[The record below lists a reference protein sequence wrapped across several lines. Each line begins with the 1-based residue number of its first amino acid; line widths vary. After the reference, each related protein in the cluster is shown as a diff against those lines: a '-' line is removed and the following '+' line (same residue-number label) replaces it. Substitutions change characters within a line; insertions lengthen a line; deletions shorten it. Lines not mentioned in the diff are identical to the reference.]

1 MLNECYIA
9 VDIGASNGN
18 VYAGYLQEEK
28 LLVKELHRFPNN
40 LIEKNGS
47 FIWDIDQLFKE
58 IMKGIHKCTTHNLLP
73 KSIGIDTWAVDFAL
87 LDENDQL
94 LTDIYSY
101 RDPRTD
107 GMMEKV
113 FHYISKE
120 ELYSLTGIQFQK
132 FNTIYQLYSL
142 KENQPDVLQNAKSLL
157 MIPDYINFLLTGK
170 KINEYTNATT
180 TQLVHAQK
188 KDWDERLIE
197 KLGFNRDIFL
207 EICPPKTIL
216 GSLLPKYKEQFG
228 FDLKVVLPA
237 THDTASA
244 VLAVPEPDD
253 DTIYISSGTW
263 SLIGTEIKSPI
274 CTNEALKN
282 NFTNE
287 GGFENRYR
295 FLKNIMGLW
304 MIQEV
309 KRLYMDKYS
318 YEDLVNLA
326 MESSHF
332 SSIVDVNDVR
342 FLKPKNM
349 IEEIQNFCKETEQE
363 VPITPGEIA
372 KCIYASLVESYFLAV
387 EQLENILQK
396 QFHQINII
404 GGGAQN
410 KYLNQLIANKT
421 KREVIAGPIEAT
433 AIGNIVAQ
441 MIALG
446 EISSVE
452 EARRKIKNSFQIHTY
467 TYNE

>member
-1 MLNECYIA
+1 M
-9 VDIGASNGN
+9 
-18 VYAGYLQEEK
+18 
-28 LLVKELHRFPNN
+28 
-40 LIEKNGS
+40 
-47 FIWDIDQLFKE
+47 
-58 IMKGIHKCTTHNLLP
+58 
-73 KSIGIDTWAVDFAL
+73 
-87 LDENDQL
+87 
-94 LTDIYSY
+94 
-101 RDPRTD
+101 
-107 GMMEKV
+107 
-113 FHYISKE
+113 
-120 ELYSLTGIQFQK
+120 
-132 FNTIYQLYSL
+132 
-142 KENQPDVLQNAKSLL
+142 
-157 MIPDYINFLLTGK
+157 
-170 KINEYTNATT
+170 
-180 TQLVHAQK
+180 
-188 KDWDERLIE
+188 
-197 KLGFNRDIFL
+197 
-207 EICPPKTIL
+207 
-216 GSLLPKYKEQFG
+216 
-228 FDLKVVLPA
+228 
-237 THDTASA
+237 
-244 VLAVPEPDD
+244 LAVPEPDD

>member
-1 MLNECYIA
+1 MGNVCFIA
-9 VDIGASNGN
+9 IDIGASNGN
-18 VYAGYLQEEK
+18 VYAGYLQEENIV
-28 LLVKELHRFPNN
+28 VKELHRFPNN
-40 LIEKNGS
+40 SIEKNGS
-47 FIWDIDQLFKE
+47 FIWNIDQLFKE
-58 IMKGIHKCTTHNLLP
+58 IIKGIHKCNDFNLRP

-94 LTDIYSY
+94 LTDIFSY
-101 RDPRTD
+101 RDSRTD
-107 GMMEKV
+107 GMMERV
-113 FHYISKE
+113 FQYISKE
-120 ELYSLTGIQFQK
+120 NLYSLTGIQFQK

-142 KENQPDVLQNAKSLL
+142 KENEPDILQKAKSLL
-157 MIPDYINFLLTGK
+157 MIPDYINFLLTGRK
-170 KINEYTNATT
+170 VNEYTNATT
-180 TQLVHAQK
+180 TQLVHAQN
-188 KDWDERLIE
+188 KDWDDGLIE

-207 EICPPKTIL
+207 EIYPPKTII
-216 GSLLPKYKEQFG
+216 GNLLPEYKEQFG
-228 FDLKVVLPA
+228 FDLQVVLPS

-263 SLIGTEIKSPI
+263 SLIGTEIYSPI

-287 GGFENRYR
+287 GGFEHRYR

-318 YEDLVNLA
+318 YEDLVDLA
-326 MESSHF
+326 LEAEHF
-332 SSIVDVNDVR
+332 RSIVDVNDVR

-349 IEEIQNFCKETEQE
+349 IEEIQKFCKETEQE
-363 VPITPGEIA
+363 VPTTPGEIA
-372 KCIYASLVESYFLAV
+372 KCIYDSLVESYSIAV

-410 KYLNQLIANKT
+410 NYLNQLIAAKT
-421 KREVIAGPIEAT
+421 KKEVIAGPIEAT

-452 EARRKIKNSFQIHTY
+452 EARRKIKNSFQIRKF